1 MERMILDPNLKLPKP
16 WNGFGVRDLG
26 VRVWGGG
33 SSGGRLRELGE
44 GVCSGE
50 GVRERERF
58 WAPHLNVVGPKTV
71 DIGQIGQT
79 GCRDRSD
86 RSSPG

>member
-1 MERMILDPNLKLPKP
+1 MERMILDSDLKLTKP

-33 SSGGRLRELGE
+33 SSGGRLRGLGE

-50 GVRERERF
+50 GVRERLKCCG
-58 WAPHLNVVGPKTV
+58 AQPDQLGL
-71 DIGQIGQT
+71 
-79 GCRDRSD
+79 DRSD
-86 RSSPG
+86 RSPIPV

>member
-1 MERMILDPNLKLPKP
+1 MERMILDSDLKLPKP

-50 GVRERERF
+50 GVRERD
-58 WAPHLNVVGPKTV
+58 LNVVRPKMV
-71 DIGQIGQT
+71 DIGQTGQT

-86 RSSPG
+86 RSGPG

>member
-1 MERMILDPNLKLPKP
+1 MERMILDSDLKLPKP

-44 GVCSGE
+44 GMCSGE
-50 GVRERERF
+50 GVRERF
-58 WAPHLNVVGPKTV
+58 KCCGAQNG
-71 DIGQIGQT
+71 
-79 GCRDRSD
+79 
-86 RSSPG
+86 

>member
-1 MERMILDPNLKLPKP
+1 MERMILDSDLKLPKP

-44 GVCSGE
+44 GMCSGE

-58 WAPHLNVVGPKTV
+58 LGPTFKCC
-71 DIGQIGQT
+71 GAQNG
-79 GCRDRSD
+79 
-86 RSSPG
+86 